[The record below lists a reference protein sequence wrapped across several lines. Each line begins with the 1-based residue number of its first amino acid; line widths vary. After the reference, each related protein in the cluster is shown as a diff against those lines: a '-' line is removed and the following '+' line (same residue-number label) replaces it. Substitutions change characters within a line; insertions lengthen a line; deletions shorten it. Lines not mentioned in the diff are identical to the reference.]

1 MFKCYFA
8 IGGGNKS
15 TPYIEYK
22 YNILL
27 ANVTQSL
34 IKKPNGE
41 VCCVLH
47 GQNIRSIKFIWE
59 KRTLYD
65 EHIRFIESVQNNN
78 SGTSE
83 TDETMRKHNHLMS
96 CLDLNTNGISKYE
109 KVENQPF
116 CIQDTTSQHSILG
129 SNIIIAMKFYS
140 MPTYSALSLRKNNRE
155 LELGEDNVTIKN
167 ISLEIYNVTIMVSGY
182 EIIINIT
189 EFNEDDIGNYTVN
202 ITNDFGFCDCTVQLL
217 SQDDIHVNR
226 YPSGN
231 VIEGQSVLFICQST
245 NRRTT
250 DNYSWTWN
258 GITLS
263 NSSSLVLENITQN
276 DNGNYTCHMKHKQRH
291 LIKNELLI
299 VNPLSCTTCVTEPRE
314 LLLLK
319 RFLGIGYFI
328 LPFVFLVV
336 TVFCNISIHL
346 YCKKLK
352 KVTFETDENEIS
364 REGIEMGEADHGYH
378 TINEDNLQIENTGI
392 ENQSDITSSVRALDI
407 AEAPFPVAASDWNEQ
422 QIEEDEYL
430 HPYCTVM
437 QSTVELHEYKDIIPG
452 IVERDGSDVVLN
464 QELERLY
471 ENQNVELRQNI
482 NNR

>member
-1 MFKCYFA
+1 
-8 IGGGNKS
+8 
-15 TPYIEYK
+15 
-22 YNILL
+22 
-27 ANVTQSL
+27 
-34 IKKPNGE
+34 
-41 VCCVLH
+41 
-47 GQNIRSIKFIWE
+47 
-59 KRTLYD
+59 
-65 EHIRFIESVQNNN
+65 
-78 SGTSE
+78 
-83 TDETMRKHNHLMS
+83 MS

-109 KVENQPF
+109 KAGKYMCIAQVFFYGRNQTVNKTASIKIDNKQDQPF

-217 SQDDIHVNR
+217 SQ
-226 YPSGN
+226 
-231 VIEGQSVLFICQST
+231 
-245 NRRTT
+245 
-250 DNYSWTWN
+250 
-258 GITLS
+258 
-263 NSSSLVLENITQN
+263 
-276 DNGNYTCHMKHKQRH
+276 
-291 LIKNELLI
+291 
-299 VNPLSCTTCVTEPRE
+299 E

-328 LPFVFLVV
+328 LPFFLLVV

-346 YCKKLK
+346 YCKKVK
-352 KVTFETDENEIS
+352 KVTLETDENEIS
-364 REGIEMGEADHGYH
+364 REGIEMREADHGYH
-378 TINEDNLQIENTGI
+378 TINEDNFRIEDTGT
-392 ENQSDITSSVRALDI
+392 ENQSEIPSSARMLDI
-407 AEAPFPVAASDWNEQ
+407 AEVPFLVAASDSNEQ

-437 QSTVELHEYKDIIPG
+437 QSTVELHEYKDMVPG
-452 IVERDGSDVVLN
+452 IVERDGFDIVLN

-471 ENQNVELRQNI
+471 ENQNEELRQYI
-482 NNR
+482 NNRLIFQANL